1 MGIALCHSIFNI
13 ATTVL
18 LLPFSDQLIMIAS
31 KTIKTEPERKIAFL
45 DDRLFERPSVA
56 IAECE
61 KLSYEMADLSKTSVD
76 EIVNKLFGYSVE
88 LDEHIAELEK
98 MVDKYED
105 RLGSYLM
112 RFSGKELSVGDSRT
126 VSKILHTIGDF
137 ERISD
142 YALNLTESAREISE
156 KRVVMSDSA
165 MKELDKL
172 GKAVEEIVQKAIGA
186 YISSDVTIAME
197 IEPLEQVIDLY
208 TEVIRQNHVSRLQ
221 KGECTIE
228 RGFVLADILN
238 NYERISDHCS
248 NIAVAVI
255 EADSDVYD
263 PHEYI
268 SKLREKDN
276 LQFEKMY
283 NTFRQKYMV

>member
-1 MGIALCHSIFNI
+1 MALYFGLHIIFDFGFVDKPINPMGIALCHSIFNI

-45 DDRLFERPSVA
+45 DDRLFERSSVA

-112 RFSGKELSVGDSRT
+112 RFSGKELSVGDRYF
-126 VSKILHTIGDF
+126 I
-137 ERISD
+137 
-142 YALNLTESAREISE
+142 
-156 KRVVMSDSA
+156 
-165 MKELDKL
+165 
-172 GKAVEEIVQKAIGA
+172 Q
-186 YISSDVTIAME
+186 
-197 IEPLEQVIDLY
+197 
-208 TEVIRQNHVSRLQ
+208 
-221 KGECTIE
+221 
-228 RGFVLADILN
+228 
-238 NYERISDHCS
+238 
-248 NIAVAVI
+248 
-255 EADSDVYD
+255 
-263 PHEYI
+263 
-268 SKLREKDN
+268 
-276 LQFEKMY
+276 
-283 NTFRQKYMV
+283 

>member
-1 MGIALCHSIFNI
+1 
-13 ATTVL
+13 
-18 LLPFSDQLIMIAS
+18 
-31 KTIKTEPERKIAFL
+31 
-45 DDRLFERPSVA
+45 
-56 IAECE
+56 
-61 KLSYEMADLSKTSVD
+61 MADLSKTSVD

-142 YALNLTESAREISE
+142 HALNLTESAREISE

-172 GKAVEEIVQKAIGA
+172 GKAVEEIIQKTIGA

-208 TEVIRQNHVSRLQ
+208 TEVIRQNHVGRLQ

-248 NIAVAVI
+248 NIAIAVI

-263 PHEYI
+263 PHEDS

>member
-1 MGIALCHSIFNI
+1 
-13 ATTVL
+13 
-18 LLPFSDQLIMIAS
+18 
-31 KTIKTEPERKIAFL
+31 
-45 DDRLFERPSVA
+45 
-56 IAECE
+56 
-61 KLSYEMADLSKTSVD
+61 
-76 EIVNKLFGYSVE
+76 
-88 LDEHIAELEK
+88 

-142 YALNLTESAREISE
+142 HALNLTESAREISE

-172 GKAVEEIVQKAIGA
+172 GKAVEEIVQKTIGA

-208 TEVIRQNHVSRLQ
+208 TEVIRQNHVGRLQ

-248 NIAVAVI
+248 NIAIAVI

>member
-1 MGIALCHSIFNI
+1 
-13 ATTVL
+13 
-18 LLPFSDQLIMIAS
+18 
-31 KTIKTEPERKIAFL
+31 
-45 DDRLFERPSVA
+45 
-56 IAECE
+56 
-61 KLSYEMADLSKTSVD
+61 
-76 EIVNKLFGYSVE
+76 
-88 LDEHIAELEK
+88 
-98 MVDKYED
+98 
-105 RLGSYLM
+105 
-112 RFSGKELSVGDSRT
+112 
-126 VSKILHTIGDF
+126 
-137 ERISD
+137 
-142 YALNLTESAREISE
+142 
-156 KRVVMSDSA
+156 

-172 GKAVEEIVQKAIGA
+172 GKAVEEIVQKTIGA

-197 IEPLEQVIDLY
+197 IDLY
-208 TEVIRQNHVSRLQ
+208 TEVIRQNHVGRLQ

-248 NIAVAVI
+248 NIAIAVI